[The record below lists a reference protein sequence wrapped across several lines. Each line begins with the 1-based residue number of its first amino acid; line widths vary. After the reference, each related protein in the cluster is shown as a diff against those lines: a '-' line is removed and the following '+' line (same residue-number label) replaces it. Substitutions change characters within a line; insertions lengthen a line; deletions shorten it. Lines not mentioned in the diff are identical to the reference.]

1 MQKGYSNF
9 ASVYDK
15 LISGVSYQKR
25 ASYFDKIILQYQ
37 QRRGILVDL
46 GCGTGSLSEEFN
58 RLGYEV
64 IGIDISEDMLMIANQ
79 KRICS
84 GSDIIYLHQ
93 SMQNLDLY
101 GTVDVFVSALDSM
114 NHLIVL
120 EDLKRTFEG
129 VALFLN
135 PQGLFLFDMNTP
147 YKHEKILANHTF
159 VYDYD
164 DTYLVWQNTPIANN
178 TIQIDL
184 DIFNRQQDGMF
195 SKVSDSFCERA
206 YTNEQIKALLE
217 NAGLQLLSI
226 YDSDSERPPQNNS
239 QRIVYVAQK
248 FSK

>member
-15 LISGVSYQKR
+15 LISGVSYQER
-25 ASYFDKIILQYQ
+25 ASYFDKIILQSQ
-37 QRRGILVDL
+37 KERGILVDL

-58 RLGYEV
+58 KLGYEV

-84 GSDIIYLHQ
+84 GSDIIYLRQ
-93 SMQNLDLY
+93 PMQNLDLY

-147 YKHEKILANHTF
+147 YKHEEILANHTF

-164 DTYLVWQNTPIANN
+164 DTYLVWQNTPLANN

-184 DIFNRQQDGMF
+184 DIFNRQKDGMF

-206 YTNEQIKALLE
+206 YTNGQIKTLLE
-217 NAGLQLLSI
+217 NAGLQLLAI

-239 QRIVYVAQK
+239 QRLVYVVQK